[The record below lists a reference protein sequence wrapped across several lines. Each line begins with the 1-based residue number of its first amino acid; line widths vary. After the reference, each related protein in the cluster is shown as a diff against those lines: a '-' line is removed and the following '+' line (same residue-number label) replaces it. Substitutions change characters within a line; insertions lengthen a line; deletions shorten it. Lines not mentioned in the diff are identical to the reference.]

1 MAPLLFLSIACAPV
15 DSSTTTG
22 ADDPTP
28 TESGSESTA
37 ADPAA
42 CAADAV
48 RTAGTLTIGTDSPA
62 YDPWFAKNDPTN
74 GEGFESAVA
83 YAVAE
88 QLGFTGDQVQWTKV
102 PFNSSYAPGK
112 QGRFDFDI
120 NQIAIT
126 PERAEVVDFSDG
138 YYTAAQAVI
147 MLKGAGRRRRHQRR
161 RSSRACELGAQTGTT
176 SLTAIRDVIQPDSDP
191 VVFEDTSAAKQALL
205 NDQVDAIL
213 ADLPTALY
221 ITAVEIP
228 KGTIVGQLQAV
239 PGQDEQFGMLF
250 EKGSPLVECVNQ
262 ALAAL
267 REDGTLDS
275 IQQQWLSDAVGVTEL
290 TPTDGATGRLA
301 PARSSATPYAAG
313 CGGARRPSRRW
324 PRSWCSACWPSS
336 SPLRPAGRGCR
347 RPSSPGR
354 TRRRRSP
361 R

>member
-1 MAPLLFLSIACAPV
+1 MRMRRLALGMAPLLFLFIACAPV

-22 ADDPTP
+22 SDDPTP

-48 RTAGTLTIGTDSPA
+48 RAAGTLTIGTDSPA
-62 YDPWFAKNDPTN
+62 YEPWFAENDPTN

-88 QLGFTGDQVQWTKV
+88 KLGFTGDQVQWTKV

-120 NQIAIT
+120 NQISIT

-138 YYTAAQAVI
+138 YYQAAQAVI
-147 MLKGAGRRRRHQRR
+147 VLKGSAGEGVTSVSELTGLR
-161 RSSRACELGAQTGTT
+161 LGAQTGTT

-191 VVFEDTSAAKQALL
+191 IVFKDTSAAKQALL

-213 ADLPTALY
+213 ADLPTAFY

-228 KGTIVGQLQAV
+228 KGTIVGQFQ
-239 PGQDEQFGMLF
+239 PETGEQEEFGMLF
-250 EKGSPLVECVNQ
+250 EKGSPLVDCVNQ
-262 ALAAL
+262 ALTAL
-267 REDGTLDS
+267 RDDGTLES
-275 IQQQWLSDAVGVTEL
+275 IESRWLSDVVGVPEL
-290 TPTDGATGRLA
+290 TP
-301 PARSSATPYAAG
+301 
-313 CGGARRPSRRW
+313 
-324 PRSWCSACWPSS
+324 
-336 SPLRPAGRGCR
+336 
-347 RPSSPGR
+347 
-354 TRRRRSP
+354 
-361 R
+361 